1 MTSAQATQ
9 VFELLINE
17 ALKKGIFDDLKNALV
32 CANAL
37 KVLQD
42 EHTNRTTDT
51 SSSDSINHGNS

>member
-9 VFELLINE
+9 VFEVLINE
-17 ALKKGIFDDLKNALV
+17 ALKKGLFDDLKNALV

-42 EHTNRTTDT
+42 EHSTGTTD
-51 SSSDSINHGNS
+51 SSNSDSVNNGNS